1 MSFIITENCI
11 DYIVGDNQTN
21 REKLEDGGFPRR
33 VYEAREKV
41 GRLRYDTPKVEL
53 AWDAATL
60 LNDENG
66 IKRSIHPDK
75 INNTYERPDHL
86 DCPTQWFH
94 EKYCPYYY
102 FRSLKR
108 HYDELGQQLFT
119 AHDMIFEIWDRLDHS
134 VDLLWIYPHM
144 ISDMYSLKP
153 IPDELWEMRT
163 IDVYAKYE
171 RVEKEIEEINIKSWG
186 LEKYN

>member
-1 MSFIITENCI
+1 
-11 DYIVGDNQTN
+11 
-21 REKLEDGGFPRR
+21 
-33 VYEAREKV
+33 
-41 GRLRYDTPKVEL
+41 
-53 AWDAATL
+53 
-60 LNDENG
+60 
-66 IKRSIHPDK
+66 
-75 INNTYERPDHL
+75 
-86 DCPTQWFH
+86 
-94 EKYCPYYY
+94 
-102 FRSLKR
+102 
-108 HYDELGQQLFT
+108 
-119 AHDMIFEIWDRLDHS
+119 MIFEIWDRLDHS